1 MMLVVS
7 SGGVVAGLYNE
18 LIDLGQLGS
27 MQITRASHVEPDD
40 SGQWWADLQPVGG
53 KKLGPFTVRSQ
64 ALAAER
70 DELERRLT
78 QYGAHP

>member
-1 MMLVVS
+1 MMLVIS
-7 SGGVVAGLYNE
+7 PGGIVAGLYNE

-27 MQITRASHVEPDD
+27 LHITRASHVEPDEL
-40 SGQWWADLQPVGG
+40 GQWWADLAPVGG

-70 DELERRLT
+70 DVLERRLT
-78 QYGAHP
+78 RNAAQA